1 LLLLLFF
8 IVYIVVRILVFAAVA
23 EATVMDGY
31 MKEVVVLVAVTVTV
45 VMTGLVVMC
54 VHAMVKYIERLM
66 Y

>member
-1 LLLLLFF
+1 M
-8 IVYIVVRILVFAAVA
+8 YIVVRILVFAAVA

-54 VHAMVKYIERLM
+54 VHAMVKYIERSM